1 MLQVSRILS
10 LISRCKTKIVLEES
24 NNTSIRSYLAN
35 IFLRIEEL
43 YSNIILFDKNKLW
56 RVLLSPKLW
65 FFLVIGAIKLSF
77 SDILLL
83 DEGNGAEKDPSD
95 KSGGEGTGGRDRTST
110 GSRDGTA
117 TSPTSV
123 PGNTNRLNTASDTTS
138 EIDTSSISD
147 EDETEPSYT
156 YTSRW
161 RQPNSSIFNR
171 ISDYYSVPENP
182 FLFRGTGVTG
192 SNVPRTPNPYPFT
205 FMSPS
210 PLRVR
215 ELSQVPQDPGRFI
228 PRSTPAANP
237 FNIVGG
243 PSRSVGD
250 LSNTVARPTTGPSR
264 SVTDLPNPVVDPS
277 RPVAEPSRSVTDLS
291 NSVADPSRPVAEPVT
306 GPSSS
311 PTDPS
316 DSSATEI
323 TLTIRKRKA
332 DSDSEDMD
340 FSKKPKKD

>member
-1 MLQVSRILS
+1 MEAVPEEICKIIIRNS
-10 LISRCKTKIVLEES
+10 LP
-24 NNTSIRSYLAN
+24 N
-35 IFLRIEEL
+35 IFLRIKEL
-43 YSNIILFDKNKLW
+43 YYNIILFDKNKLS
-56 RVLLSPKLW
+56 RALLSPKLW
-65 FFLVIGAIKLSF
+65 FPLAILALKWTFLSE
-77 SDILLL
+77 ILLL
-83 DEGNGAEKDPSD
+83 DEGKDPSD
-95 KSGGEGTGGRDRTST
+95 KSDGEETGGRDRTST

-138 EIDTSSISD
+138 EIETTSISD
-147 EDETEPSYT
+147 EDETEPSYIT
-156 YTSRW
+156 DRW
-161 RQPNSSIFNR
+161 RQPSPSIFNR
-171 ISDYYSVPENP
+171 LSDYYSVPSNP
-182 FLFRGTGVTG
+182 FLFRGTRVTDP
-192 SNVPRTPNPYPFT
+192 SVPRTPNPYPFT
-205 FMSPS
+205 FISRP
-210 PLRVR
+210 PLHLRVR
-215 ELSQVPQDPGRFI
+215 ELQPQVEDPGRFI

-237 FNIVGG
+237 YNIFGG

-250 LSNTVARPTTGPSR
+250 LSNPVARPTIGPSR
-264 SVTDLPNPVVDPS
+264 SVGDLSNPVADPS

-291 NSVADPSRPVAEPVT
+291 NPVADPSRPVADPVA

-323 TLTIRKRKA
+323 RLTIRKRKA